1 MEALN
6 FLGEVDQEGKDSGNC
21 SYADIPMKVGQVG
34 ETGSNRFTCIQK
46 LRGGFA
52 DITVDKPGPSW

>member
-1 MEALN
+1 
-6 FLGEVDQEGKDSGNC
+6 
-21 SYADIPMKVGQVG
+21 MKVGQVG